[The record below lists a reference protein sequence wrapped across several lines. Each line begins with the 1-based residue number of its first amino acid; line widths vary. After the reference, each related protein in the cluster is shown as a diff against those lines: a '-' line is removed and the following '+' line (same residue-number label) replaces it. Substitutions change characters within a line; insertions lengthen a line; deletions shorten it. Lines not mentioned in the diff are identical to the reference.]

1 MFITFGSH
9 RKLDPGRRCPRQPHI
24 VNKEGRS
31 YAVTNPWCTRMAP
44 RRNGGRNAR
53 GGASDANGAE
63 VVTEAERRAQEL
75 GAAMLNAARPF
86 IDVTLDRQGYPLA
99 IQPRDFFTFMEAHAA
114 FNNRTPNVT
123 EKALVLEGMS
133 TRVKDFCLSFKG
145 LRNAMQDED
154 DVDEKPLLEYDP
166 AWDPKTEA
174 GRKECLK
181 WDENNILPALR
192 KQFTFKGGKSEH
204 EAIGEMLKG
213 IDPRKDGT
221 DWAQIRML
229 LKAFQERREQEGG
242 ESSEADNL
250 QLIKWVLEALK
261 PKWPSL
267 CEWMKKL
274 PKKDQPT
281 DVIAWVDEMSAMSE
295 EFLQMA
301 NGAMH
306 DYCRFLTDKSTSKDK
321 PAQDSGVK
329 SNNQGV
335 RFDNNA
341 VGTSKANDKGTKGT
355 KKRHDPDILCLRCD
369 EPGHIARYCTN
380 KGKTP
385 ENYPRSASQQSDRG
399 GGKGGGKGKDEKKG
413 SVSAA
418 TAAGTTSA
426 QEWEEFQEF
435 KEFKAKLKS
444 TGRK

>member
-1 MFITFGSH
+1 
-9 RKLDPGRRCPRQPHI
+9 
-24 VNKEGRS
+24 
-31 YAVTNPWCTRMAP
+31 
-44 RRNGGRNAR
+44 
-53 GGASDANGAE
+53 
-63 VVTEAERRAQEL
+63 
-75 GAAMLNAARPF
+75 
-86 IDVTLDRQGYPLA
+86 
-99 IQPRDFFTFMEAHAA
+99 
-114 FNNRTPNVT
+114 
-123 EKALVLEGMS
+123 
-133 TRVKDFCLSFKG
+133 
-145 LRNAMQDED
+145 
-154 DVDEKPLLEYDP
+154 
-166 AWDPKTEA
+166 
-174 GRKECLK
+174 
-181 WDENNILPALR
+181 
-192 KQFTFKGGKSEH
+192 
-204 EAIGEMLKG
+204 
-213 IDPRKDGT
+213 
-221 DWAQIRML
+221 
-229 LKAFQERREQEGG
+229 
-242 ESSEADNL
+242 
-250 QLIKWVLEALK
+250 
-261 PKWPSL
+261 
-267 CEWMKKL
+267 MKKL

-341 VGTSKANDKGTKGT
+341 AGTSKANDKGTKGT

-369 EPGHIARYCTN
+369 EPGHIARFCTN
-380 KGKTP
+380 KGKTT

-426 QEWEEFQEF
+426 QEWEEFQEY

>member
-1 MFITFGSH
+1 
-9 RKLDPGRRCPRQPHI
+9 
-24 VNKEGRS
+24 
-31 YAVTNPWCTRMAP
+31 
-44 RRNGGRNAR
+44 
-53 GGASDANGAE
+53 
-63 VVTEAERRAQEL
+63 
-75 GAAMLNAARPF
+75 MLNAARPF

-114 FNNRTPNVT
+114 YNNRTPNVT

-250 QLIKWVLEALK
+250 QLIKWVNLGLGGTQAEMAK
-261 PKWPSL
+261 P
-267 CEWMKKL
+267 
-274 PKKDQPT
+274 
-281 DVIAWVDEMSAMSE
+281 V
-295 EFLQMA
+295 
-301 NGAMH
+301 
-306 DYCRFLTDKSTSKDK
+306 
-321 PAQDSGVK
+321 
-329 SNNQGV
+329 
-335 RFDNNA
+335 
-341 VGTSKANDKGTKGT
+341 
-355 KKRHDPDILCLRCD
+355 
-369 EPGHIARYCTN
+369 
-380 KGKTP
+380 
-385 ENYPRSASQQSDRG
+385 
-399 GGKGGGKGKDEKKG
+399 
-413 SVSAA
+413 
-418 TAAGTTSA
+418 
-426 QEWEEFQEF
+426 
-435 KEFKAKLKS
+435 
-444 TGRK
+444 